1 MAEHTI
7 RYEVIEEWWK
17 RHDGKLHNL

>member
-1 MAEHTI
+1 MTEHTI
-7 RYEVIEEWWK
+7 RYEVTEEWWK